1 MKNKK
6 ILLKKY
12 IFLQNLNRKLWAKQ
26 LSNKNMLKLIL
37 KSLFYFFN
45 PIDFPKVEGSEAFL

>member
-12 IFLQNLNRKLWAKQ
+12 IFLQNLHRKLLAKQ
-26 LSNKNMLKLIL
+26 LSNKNKLKLIL

-45 PIDFPKVEGSEAFL
+45 PMDFPKADGSEAFL